1 MLTLALTACTS
12 NGFGFL
18 PSYPYVED
26 RSLALVDETLTL
38 SVSEDRTVRVDALFH
53 FVASGRPKSRVATFP
68 IGGPRGTAHGFLA
81 ELAGA
86 EPQQLPVAL
95 GTSGALPFGRP
106 VESWDI
112 WIDGDA
118 LERHQGRLRVTYEQR
133 GSGQFSYILKS
144 GAYWRGPITRLEV
157 VIDDPH
163 GHLTAVIVEG
173 ERAEV
178 RGRPRL
184 RTVLRDVEPRSGV
197 ELMFE

>member
-12 NGFGFL
+12 GGFGL
-18 PSYPYVED
+18 VPSYPYVED

-38 SVSEDRTVRVDALFH
+38 RVREDRTVRVEALFE
-53 FVASGRPKSRVATFP
+53 FVAVGSPKSRVATFP

-86 EPQQLPVAL
+86 EPERLPVAL
-95 GTSGALPFGRP
+95 GTGGALPFGDP

-112 WIDGDA
+112 WLDGDA
-118 LERHQGRLRVTYEQR
+118 LARHDGRLRVTYEQR
-133 GSGQFSYILKS
+133 GSGRFSYVLKS
-144 GAYWRGPITRLEV
+144 GAYWCGPIARLEV

-163 GHLTAVIVEG
+163 RNLLAVIVEG

-178 RGRPRL
+178 RGRSRL
-184 RTVLRDVEPRSGV
+184 RHVLRDVEPRSGV
-197 ELMFE
+197 ELLFE